1 MADQVYIDGMT
12 KRLIDVDDH
21 ALERARA
28 MLDGATIKETVNT
41 ALREFCDR
49 ETRERLFEHIQELAA
64 GDLGDPE
71 VMRSAWRE

>member
-28 MLDGATIKETVNT
+28 MLDGATIKEIVNT

>member
-1 MADQVYIDGMT
+1 MT

-28 MLDGATIKETVNT
+28 MLDGATIKEIVNT